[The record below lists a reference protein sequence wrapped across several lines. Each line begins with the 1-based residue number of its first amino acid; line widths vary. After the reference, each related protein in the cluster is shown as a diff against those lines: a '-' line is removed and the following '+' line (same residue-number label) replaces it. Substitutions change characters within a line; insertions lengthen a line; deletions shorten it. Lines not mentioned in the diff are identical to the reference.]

1 MPGPVEAWLAERATE
16 ARRASNDSWKTEQRA
31 IAALY
36 EQATGHPLPELVPIT
51 LPNGDKYVINITG
64 QLRLVERGKPTE

>member
-1 MPGPVEAWLAERATE
+1 MPGPVEAWLAEAAVD
-16 ARRASNDSWKTEQRA
+16 ARSESNLNWKTEQRA